1 MVWFNHAPLLVFI
14 KEAFDLTS
22 QQVKA
27 LMILNVA
34 LTIPARILIGI
45 LVDKIGPR
53 KVYSAPA
60 GNLRFSLCRLCLFPD
75 LSTVSAD
82 EIFNGLCRCRFCYW
96 YSYGRRVVSPQD
108 QSALPRVF
116 MAVGVT
122 LVPRHRRCFC
132 RPLRCSMGVK
142 MAGAMR

>member
-53 KVYSAPA
+53 KVYSGLLITSGIICIAFA
-60 GNLRFSLCRLCLFPD
+60 FAQTYQQLAL
-75 LSTVSAD
+75 LS
-82 EIFNGLCRCRFCYW
+82 F
-96 YSYGRRVVSPQD
+96 
-108 QSALPRVF
+108 
-116 MAVGVT
+116 
-122 LVPRHRRCFC
+122 
-132 RPLRCSMGVK
+132 
-142 MAGAMR
+142 